1 MRKLFALF
9 SFWLFSLVS
18 VVEANAI
25 ESSPMLGGPSQ
36 TVAVLYITSVAGT
49 ATIIGHILYNEAGVA
64 QAVSATNCGT
74 HLIAPRT
81 CSVIFSATVGAY
93 WAVVTRRIP
102 RPESPSSTRR
112 SRQHNFASP
121 PRIPLRPTAP

>member
-64 QAVSATNCGT
+64 QTVSATNCGT

-93 WAVVTRRIP
+93 WAVVTSAGVIRATL
-102 RPESPSSTRR
+102 E
-112 SRQHNFASP
+112 
-121 PRIPLRPTAP
+121 LRDLNGNVLGRLELR